1 MEWKLEYDCKIKDNN
16 LSFWVDESLSLQVD
30 ELMYSGVVVFCEFM
44 SQRIDLSCTSYMIVG
59 FILALRHKDNKP
71 LVIYRNIK
79 SQDDLIIKI
88 CDNSP
93 TLQPIFSLE
102 WGGN

>member
-1 MEWKLEYDCKIKDNN
+1 ML
-16 LSFWVDESLSLQVD
+16 
-30 ELMYSGVVVFCEFM
+30 
-44 SQRIDLSCTSYMIVG
+44 T

-102 WGGN
+102 WSGKWSVVVK

>member
-1 MEWKLEYDCKIKDNN
+1 M
-16 LSFWVDESLSLQVD
+16 F
-30 ELMYSGVVVFCEFM
+30 SGVVVFCEFM

-59 FILALRHKDNKP
+59 FILALRYKDNKP

-88 CDNSP
+88 CNNSP
-93 TLQPIFSLE
+93 TL
-102 WGGN
+102 

>member
-1 MEWKLEYDCKIKDNN
+1 
-16 LSFWVDESLSLQVD
+16 
-30 ELMYSGVVVFCEFM
+30 
-44 SQRIDLSCTSYMIVG
+44 MIVG
-59 FILALRHKDNKP
+59 FILALRYKDNKP

-102 WGGN
+102 WSGN

>member
-1 MEWKLEYDCKIKDNN
+1 M
-16 LSFWVDESLSLQVD
+16 QVD
-30 ELMYSGVVVFCEFM
+30 ELMFSGVVVFCEFI

-59 FILALRHKDNKP
+59 FILALRYKDNKP

-102 WGGN
+102 WSGN